1 VRKKTEKLGR
11 AGQGRG
17 TYVKIDI
24 GTRENR
30 EGLICFVAK

>member
-11 AGQGRG
+11 AERG